1 IPTGRGAG
9 AGPASSG
16 PKALPLSG
24 RRSATRPRA
33 AGKSGGAGGG
43 KSGSPS
49 AEATPAEGEVDPVA
63 TAVAKNWARAFT
75 KGEITTMVNRAALPF
90 RSGSAVAAKSKE
102 ELRGLLEALADE
114 VAGKSA
120 KVDKTYTA
128 ASLRKKFGSVP
139 AGVEEG
145 EGRLYT
151 VVEIG
156 GDTVILM
163 LEKRYGSW
171 RIIGITR

>member
-1 IPTGRGAG
+1 M
-9 AGPASSG
+9 
-16 PKALPLSG
+16 
-24 RRSATRPRA
+24 
-33 AGKSGGAGGG
+33 
-43 KSGSPS
+43 
-49 AEATPAEGEVDPVA
+49 
-63 TAVAKNWARAFT
+63 AKNWARAFT